1 MHTSIKITISIL
13 SICFASTSFACDKHK
28 NKNTSTEKVS
38 ITNIPTTADTPIT
51 STEKK
56 TPITVDHKQAILN
69 EAKKP
74 LPLNPD
80 VRFGKLENGLTYY
93 IQKNTK
99 PENRVE
105 LRLAVNAGSNQEE
118 ETQKGLAHFVE
129 HMAFNGSKHFSKN
142 ELVNYLESI
151 GTKFGAHLNA
161 YTSFDETVYMLQL
174 PTDKKE
180 ILDKGLLVLED
191 WAGGLTFDTTEI
203 NKERGVVYSE
213 WRSRL
218 GAEKRMLDK
227 FLPILYYK
235 SHYAERLPIGDTAVI
250 LRAPYERLIS
260 FYKRWYRPDLM
271 SVSIV
276 GDINVDSME
285 MEIKTRFKKLKN
297 PDKEVKK
304 EIYDLPKHKETLVS
318 ICTDPEATYSRAIIT
333 YKHPTTDGN
342 SMLGY
347 RMYLANALF
356 NSMLN
361 ARLQEKTQQPD
372 PPYFAAYSSYD
383 KETRANDAYTLTAI
397 AKSGKTIDALK
408 VILTENERV
417 RRYGFTNSELDRAKL
432 DLLTGYDNALKEKN
446 KTESNHI
453 VTEYVSNFLDNIPAP
468 GIDLE
473 VIMAQFLIPS
483 IKLEEINNLPKQY
496 ISDSNCV
503 IVLTAPESEKKFLP
517 WENKII
523 EIANQIKLDTISAY
537 TDHITNEPLMES
549 LKTKSPIIS
558 ETINEKYN
566 ITTLQLKNGVRIL
579 LKPTS
584 FKNDEILMSAYSNGG
599 TSLYSDD
606 DFMSVDYSNAIVAES
621 GVSKFDKITLQ
632 KMLVGKTANA
642 LPYIGELDEGFNGG
656 SNQKDVETML
666 QLTYLYFTQPRK
678 SLDDFNTFMVKQK
691 GITEHSLENPNNYF
705 NNKLQNIIFNNN
717 IRRGITTTEK
727 LNKIDFEK
735 AYKFYHERFSNASD
749 FTFIF
754 VGNLDIEKL
763 KPLLETYLGSLPS
776 NDQKETWKDPN
787 ITKKDGIVTSKIQM
801 GKTQKD
807 LVAIHFHGQQKWT
820 EEDSYLFSSMIKIL
834 NIQLREAL
842 REDKGGVYGVGV
854 GGSFAQR
861 PKNAYG
867 INIQFNTEPSR
878 VDELLKTVYSN
889 IDTLKTNGPSDDK
902 IKKVQET
909 QRRERET
916 DLKENDFW
924 LNSIQYFDQY
934 GKDIAQLEKYNQLI
948 DGLTAQKIKE
958 AFTKYF
964 DINNHIE
971 LVLEPEK

>member
-1 MHTSIKITISIL
+1 
-13 SICFASTSFACDKHK
+13 
-28 NKNTSTEKVS
+28 
-38 ITNIPTTADTPIT
+38 
-51 STEKK
+51 
-56 TPITVDHKQAILN
+56 
-69 EAKKP
+69 
-74 LPLNPD
+74 
-80 VRFGKLENGLTYY
+80 
-93 IQKNTK
+93 
-99 PENRVE
+99 
-105 LRLAVNAGSNQEE
+105 
-118 ETQKGLAHFVE
+118 
-129 HMAFNGSKHFSKN
+129 
-142 ELVNYLESI
+142 
-151 GTKFGAHLNA
+151 
-161 YTSFDETVYMLQL
+161 
-174 PTDKKE
+174 
-180 ILDKGLLVLED
+180 
-191 WAGGLTFDTTEI
+191 
-203 NKERGVVYSE
+203 
-213 WRSRL
+213 
-218 GAEKRMLDK
+218 
-227 FLPILYYK
+227 
-235 SHYAERLPIGDTAVI
+235 
-250 LRAPYERLIS
+250 
-260 FYKRWYRPDLM
+260 M

-537 TDHITNEPLMES
+537 TDHTTNEPLMES

-691 GITEHSLENPNNYF
+691 GITEHSLENPNN
-705 NNKLQNIIFNNN
+705 
-717 IRRGITTTEK
+717 
-727 LNKIDFEK
+727 
-735 AYKFYHERFSNASD
+735 
-749 FTFIF
+749 
-754 VGNLDIEKL
+754 
-763 KPLLETYLGSLPS
+763 
-776 NDQKETWKDPN
+776 
-787 ITKKDGIVTSKIQM
+787 
-801 GKTQKD
+801 
-807 LVAIHFHGQQKWT
+807 
-820 EEDSYLFSSMIKIL
+820 
-834 NIQLREAL
+834 
-842 REDKGGVYGVGV
+842 
-854 GGSFAQR
+854 
-861 PKNAYG
+861 
-867 INIQFNTEPSR
+867 
-878 VDELLKTVYSN
+878 
-889 IDTLKTNGPSDDK
+889 
-902 IKKVQET
+902 
-909 QRRERET
+909 
-916 DLKENDFW
+916 
-924 LNSIQYFDQY
+924 
-934 GKDIAQLEKYNQLI
+934 
-948 DGLTAQKIKE
+948 
-958 AFTKYF
+958 
-964 DINNHIE
+964 
-971 LVLEPEK
+971 